1 MRLIVIKNDYGKEQQ
16 MLQIAE
22 GIQVDDVQ
30 DVLIINW
37 FAERHSKELIEP
49 FYLPKEIKF
58 MDSGEVYLPLER
70 SNNVHE
76 QVQSWLNRQAHLQNK
91 KQSEGFKKH
100 FHYVY
105 RAGLPNPS
113 RYIDSLQEEE

>member
-1 MRLIVIKNDYGKEQQ
+1 
-16 MLQIAE
+16 MLQISD
-22 GIQVDDVQ
+22 GITIDDEQ

-37 FAERHSKELIEP
+37 VAERHSKALTEP

-70 SNNVHE
+70 SNSVHE
-76 QVQSWLNRQAHLQNK
+76 QVQGWLNKQAHLQNNKRSELAK
-91 KQSEGFKKH
+91 KT

-113 RYIDSLQEEE
+113 RYVDSLQEVE

>member
-1 MRLIVIKNDYGKEQQ
+1 
-16 MLQIAE
+16 MLQISD
-22 GIQVDDVQ
+22 GITIDDEQ

-37 FAERHSKELIEP
+37 FVERHSKALTEQ

-76 QVQSWLNRQAHLQNK
+76 QVQGWLNKQAHLQNK
-91 KQSEGFKKH
+91 KQSELFKKQ

-105 RAGLPNPS
+105 RAGFPNPS
-113 RYIDSLQEEE
+113 RYVDSLQEEE